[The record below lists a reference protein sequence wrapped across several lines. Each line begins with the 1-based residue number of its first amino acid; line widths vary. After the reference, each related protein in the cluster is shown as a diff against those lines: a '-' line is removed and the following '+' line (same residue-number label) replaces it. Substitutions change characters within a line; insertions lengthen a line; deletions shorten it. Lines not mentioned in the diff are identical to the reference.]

1 MTRYPQAMI
10 NVRVSHEGKLKFYM
24 DARGQAPPLKP
35 ARRELGHDGRV
46 VVRVS
51 GTEPLIRVMTEGL
64 DAEKIRAVAENIAEV
79 VRRQLAE

>member
-1 MTRYPQAMI
+1 
-10 NVRVSHEGKLKFYM
+10 M
-24 DARGQAPPLKP
+24 DAQVKAAIEAGKA
-35 ARRELGHDGRV
+35 ELGHDGRV